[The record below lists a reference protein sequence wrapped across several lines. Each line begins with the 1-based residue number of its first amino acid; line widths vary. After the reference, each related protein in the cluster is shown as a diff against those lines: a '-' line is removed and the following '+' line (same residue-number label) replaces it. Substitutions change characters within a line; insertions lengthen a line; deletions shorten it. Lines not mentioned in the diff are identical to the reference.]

1 MQKTDCHQVERKQKN
16 KATAKDKQKK
26 NNVTIIISTME

>member
-1 MQKTDCHQVERKQKN
+1 MELKENKKN